1 MGKRLILTG
10 AGLIVAALAA
20 GTVSEAQT
28 PGERDT
34 RRPDGTIINPIQ
46 SAPPPDARSGYDPN
60 SPSRIEQE
68 NARRAR
74 AEENQRRLEEQMK
87 SREAQLE
94 QSRRGREGSAASPAG
109 QAGPDRTE
117 ELEKTKRAR
126 DAAADTPVRRQP

>member
-1 MGKRLILTG
+1 MGKCMVLTG

-20 GTVSEAQT
+20 GAFSEAQT
-28 PGERDT
+28 PAGRDA
-34 RRPDGTIINPIQ
+34 RRPDGTVINPIP
-46 SAPPPDARSGYDPN
+46 SAPAPDARSGYDPN

-94 QSRRGREGSAASPAG
+94 QSQRGREASASSPTGEAG
-109 QAGPDRTE
+109 LDRTE
-117 ELEKTKRAR
+117 ELERTKRAR